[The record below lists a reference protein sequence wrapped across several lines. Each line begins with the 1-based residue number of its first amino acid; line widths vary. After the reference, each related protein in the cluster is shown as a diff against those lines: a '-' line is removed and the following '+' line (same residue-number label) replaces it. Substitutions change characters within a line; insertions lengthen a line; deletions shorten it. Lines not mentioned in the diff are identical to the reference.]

1 MAKFIYM
8 SQVKYKAKYQFLI
21 NKQECAVLEHFNDFK
36 AFIEYVNDMD
46 DIYKYI
52 EEYNPN
58 KNVKD

>member
-1 MAKFIYM
+1 M

-46 DIYKYI
+46 DIHKYI

>member
-21 NKQECAVLEHFNDFK
+21 NKQECTVLEHFNDFK